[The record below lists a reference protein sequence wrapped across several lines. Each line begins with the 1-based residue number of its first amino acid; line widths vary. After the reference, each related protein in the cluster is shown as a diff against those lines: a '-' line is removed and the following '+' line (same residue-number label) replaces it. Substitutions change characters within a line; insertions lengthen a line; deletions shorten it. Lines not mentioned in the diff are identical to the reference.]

1 MKHKP
6 FFSVAI
12 PAYGYN
18 GKGGEFLDFN
28 LKILSN
34 QTFKDFEVVIS
45 DHSIDDTIKNT
56 LKNCSGEYIKV
67 LFQDDFLYNDDALK
81 LQFDTLN
88 SKPRIKWLI
97 TTFQHSNDGVTFYR
111 LYHPR
116 LSPNIWNGTNT
127 LGNPSNLTILNEDLI
142 YFDEELNWLVD

>member
-56 LKNCSGEYIKV
+56 LKKWLGKLKITYVTNDKGRGIISPNLNNAMKHCSGEYIKV

-88 SKPRIKWLI
+88 SKPRIKWL
-97 TTFQHSNDGVTFYR
+97 N
-111 LYHPR
+111 
-116 LSPNIWNGTNT
+116 N
-127 LGNPSNLTILNEDLI
+127 
-142 YFDEELNWLVD
+142 YFPT

>member
-56 LKNCSGEYIKV
+56 LKKWLGKLKITYVTNDKGRGIISPNLNNAMKHCSGEMV
-67 LFQDDFLYNDDALK
+67 N
-81 LQFDTLN
+81 N
-88 SKPRIKWLI
+88 
-97 TTFQHSNDGVTFYR
+97 
-111 LYHPR
+111 
-116 LSPNIWNGTNT
+116 
-127 LGNPSNLTILNEDLI
+127 
-142 YFDEELNWLVD
+142 YFPT